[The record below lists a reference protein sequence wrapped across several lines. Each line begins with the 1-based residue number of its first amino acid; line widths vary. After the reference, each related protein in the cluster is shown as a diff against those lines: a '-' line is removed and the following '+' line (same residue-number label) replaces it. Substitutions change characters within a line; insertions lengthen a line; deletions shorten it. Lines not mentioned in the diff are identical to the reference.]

1 MSRDDTP
8 PAGDVADADGAG
20 ADGTNAGGPD
30 AEGTA
35 AEAGPDADST
45 PEWDDEYL
53 DRVGDALKFNYDL
66 EKDRTV
72 EVGGSAESAAAGS
85 SEDGTAG
92 SARSAGVA
100 AREEFDLYGL
110 LRIDG
115 RKQFLHPSISFANS
129 RVREHLF
136 ARRGERV
143 TLADLERLV
152 DLGHDLADE
161 WVEADET
168 HQGTEFTFVV
178 VAPRVTDEVR
188 EFVEGFKD
196 RTLLKF
202 GYYGHYEIHLAVV
215 APEDEDAAAS
225 PGADVAKAFTF
236 WAEPEGESPGVL
248 GRLLG
253 PLRR

>member
-1 MSRDDTP
+1 MTWDDP
-8 PAGDVADADGAG
+8 PSAGDVADADGAG
-20 ADGTNAGGPD
+20 
-30 AEGTA
+30 
-35 AEAGPDADST
+35 PDADPA

-66 EKDRTV
+66 ERDRAV
-72 EVGGSAESAAAGS
+72 EVGASGSAESAAGGS
-85 SEDGTAG
+85 SEDGTADPAG
-92 SARSAGVA
+92 SAGGLT
-100 AREEFDLYGL
+100 RERFDLYGL

-136 ARRGERV
+136 ARRAERV
-143 TLADLERLV
+143 TPADLERLV

-215 APEDEDAAAS
+215 APDVEDAAAS
-225 PGADVAKAFTF
+225 PGADVAKAFAF
-236 WAEPEGESPGVL
+236 WAEPERESPGVL